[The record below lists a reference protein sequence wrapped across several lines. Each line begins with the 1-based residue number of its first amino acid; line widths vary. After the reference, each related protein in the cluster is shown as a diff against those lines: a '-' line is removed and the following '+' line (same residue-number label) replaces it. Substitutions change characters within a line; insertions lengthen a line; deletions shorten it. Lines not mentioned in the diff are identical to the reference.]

1 MTRRQPPADP
11 VRQPAEKGPGPDL
24 RLLVAGSQTAVV
36 EPLGMRLDAEPG
48 FRVMGAVS
56 EPHEALRVARLR
68 PVDVAV
74 LQVDGGVPD
83 FVAIADALR
92 ASRPGI
98 ALIGLPDREDVPL
111 LERAVRHGFRGWVP
125 MAVGVGTLVEAVRAV
140 HRGESVIPPLLLT
153 RLLACLLEERPAQ
166 PEAEAPFAALSPRER
181 QVLREMVR
189 GGNRYD
195 IAEELAI
202 SPNTVRTHI
211 QSILA
216 KLEVHSSVAA
226 VTLARRAGLG

>member
-1 MTRRQPPADP
+1 
-11 VRQPAEKGPGPDL
+11 
-24 RLLVAGSQTAVV
+24 
-36 EPLGMRLDAEPG
+36 MRLDAEPG
-48 FRVMGAVS
+48 FRVIGAVS
-56 EPHEALRVARLR
+56 EPQEALRVTRLR

-74 LQVDGGVPD
+74 LLVDGGAPD

-98 ALIGLPDREDVPL
+98 ALIGLPDREDVAL

-125 MAVGVGTLVEAVRAV
+125 MAVGVGTLVEAVHAV
-140 HRGESVIPPLLLT
+140 HRGESVIPPLLLSG
-153 RLLACLLEERPAQ
+153 LLTCLLEERSAQ
-166 PEAEAPFAALSPRER
+166 PEAEAPFAALSARER

-195 IAEELAI
+195 IAEELDI
-202 SPNTVRTHI
+202 SPNTVRTHV

-216 KLEVHSSVAA
+216 KLGVHSSVAA